1 MPIISELRKGG
12 FFVWN
17 VFPVMSH
24 MLDNGRMMLMLMEHC
39 SYQSRLIVCKTTVDG
54 WAYLMTVMCV
64 GSMWRGTT
72 QCQVPF

>member
-12 FFVWN
+12 LHVRI

-24 MLDNGRMMLMLMEHC
+24 MIDNGRMMLMLMEHC

-54 WAYLMTVMCV
+54 WAWAMTVTCI
-64 GSMWRGTT
+64 GSM
-72 QCQVPF
+72 